1 MQDMQA
7 LSASTACSLSR
18 NWWLFALRGALALIF
33 AILAALMPGSA
44 LFAITILFGAFAFVD
59 GIIGLA
65 AAWRQMKTGERWG
78 WLAFSG
84 LTGILAGV
92 VVIVWPLVATFALSL
107 FLWWS
112 IILWAVLSGALEVAA
127 AIRLRRE
134 IKGEVWLALSGIL
147 SIVLGLA
154 AGWFLF
160 VLPVESFVAMGWVL
174 AFYAALFGMTMLML
188 AWRLRRVHRHGGTVE
203 LVVAQ
208 TSSIS

>member
-1 MQDMQA
+1 MQDGQA
-7 LSASTACSLSR
+7 VSVSTACSLSR

-65 AAWRQMKTGERWG
+65 AAWRRMKIGERWG

-92 VVIVWPLVATFALSL
+92 VVIVWPLVATLALSL

-127 AIRLRRE
+127 AIRLRQE
-134 IKGEVWLALSGIL
+134 IKGEIWLALSGIL
-147 SIVLGLA
+147 SIALGLA

-160 VLPVESFVAMGWVL
+160 ALPAASLVAMGWVL

-188 AWRLRRVHRHGGTVE
+188 AWRLRRVHKHGGTVE
-203 LVVAQ
+203 VVIAK
-208 TSSIS
+208 TAISS